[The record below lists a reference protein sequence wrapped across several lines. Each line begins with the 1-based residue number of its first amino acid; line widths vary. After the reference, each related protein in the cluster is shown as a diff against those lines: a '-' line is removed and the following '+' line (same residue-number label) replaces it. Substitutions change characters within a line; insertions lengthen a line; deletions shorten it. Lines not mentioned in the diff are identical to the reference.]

1 MTMQTTLSSSTPR
14 FPAPAAIA
22 HAIAGFF
29 ERMHRRSWLDRA
41 VREVEHLQSL
51 TDDELRQ
58 LGIRRRDD
66 IPLHVFGPWT
76 QV

>member
-1 MTMQTTLSSSTPR
+1 MTIPTLSQTPAR

-29 ERMHRRSWLDRA
+29 ERLHRRSWLDRS
-41 VREVEHLQSL
+41 VREVERLQSL
-51 TDDELRQ
+51 SEDDLRRQ
-58 LGIRRRDD
+58 GIRNRDD
-66 IPLHVFGPWT
+66 VRIHVLGPWL

>member
-1 MTMQTTLSSSTPR
+1 MTIPTLSQTPAR

-29 ERMHRRSWLDRA
+29 ERRHRRSWLDRS
-41 VREVEHLQSL
+41 VREVERLQSL
-51 TDDELRQ
+51 SEDDLRRQ
-58 LGIRRRDD
+58 GIRNRDD
-66 IPLHVFGPWT
+66 VPIHVLGPWL

>member
-1 MTMQTTLSSSTPR
+1 MTIPTLSQTPAR

-29 ERMHRRSWLDRA
+29 ERLHRRSWLDRS
-41 VREVEHLQSL
+41 VREVERLQSL
-51 TDDELRQ
+51 SEDDLRRQ
-58 LGIRRRDD
+58 GIRNRDD
-66 IPLHVFGPWT
+66 VPIHVLGPWL

>member
-1 MTMQTTLSSSTPR
+1 MTIPTLSQTPAR

-29 ERMHRRSWLDRA
+29 ERLHRRSWLDRS
-41 VREVEHLQSL
+41 VREVERLQSL
-51 TDDELRQ
+51 SEDDLRRQ
-58 LGIRRRDD
+58 GIRNRDD
-66 IPLHVFGPWT
+66 VPIHVFGPWL